1 MKINKIKII
10 KSKTSKR
17 KQRKGRKNLKK
28 RNNLVSP
35 DTSKK
40 VSWSLA
46 FRSFYILEG
55 CNHPPGGC
63 NHLPVRLFMTG
74 DLIDWSVRELYS

>member
-10 KSKTSKR
+10 KSKRSKR

-35 DTSKK
+35 DTSQK
-40 VSWSLA
+40 VSWSSA

-55 CNHPPGGC
+55 CNH
-63 NHLPVRLFMTG
+63 LPARLFMTG